1 LKNKIQEDVIDFY
14 SHFSYPLIPYPFSKN
29 HKQLMRRVL
38 SCCNLEI
45 NDLKGL
51 EVLDAG
57 CGTGEKSIFMARNGA
72 QVTAID
78 INEVQLKQAKRN
90 MEKYNVKINFVQD
103 DLVNLK
109 HDEKYDLIICLG
121 VLHHTPN
128 MKKGL
133 ENLLKLLRPNG
144 KIVVALYNSYSRLPY
159 RLVRVPLHLFIK
171 DPVKIHD
178 FVMKSKFTFFL
189 RTTTEPTLY
198 DRYAVPYESYHTI
211 GEVKRIFKK
220 KGIEAMNVYPK
231 LIFNSELLTQIYW
244 IYKCKT
250 IFFIGGYNQRV

>member
-1 LKNKIQEDVIDFY
+1 MKSDKIQEEVISFY

-29 HKQLMRRVL
+29 HKLLMKKVL
-38 SCCNLEI
+38 GCCDLTFD
-45 NDLKGL
+45 DLKDL
-51 EVLDAG
+51 KVLDAG
-57 CGTGEKSIFMARNGA
+57 CGTGEKSIFMARYGA
-72 QVTAID
+72 YVTAID
-78 INEVQLKQAKRN
+78 INENQLKQAKKN
-90 MEKYNVKINFVQD
+90 MEKYKEKINFVRD

-109 HDEKYDLIICLG
+109 HNEKYDLIVSLG
-121 VLHHTPN
+121 VLHHTPD

-144 KIVVALYNSYSRLPY
+144 KIIIALYNSYSRLPY
-159 RLVRVPLHLFIK
+159 RLVRAPLHLFIK

-189 RTTTEPTLY
+189 RTATEPTLY

-211 GEVKRIFKK
+211 GEVKKIFKNN
-220 KGIEAMNVYPK
+220 GIEAMNVYPK

-244 IYKCKT
+244 IFKCKT
-250 IFFIGGYNQRV
+250 IFFVGGKKE